1 MPTFSHSIPIT
12 AVAEAA
18 PQNLLLPAFSEGSA
32 VKAAN

>member
-1 MPTFSHSIPIT
+1 MPSFNHSVPIT

-18 PQNLLLPAFSEGSA
+18 PQNLLLPAFAEAGA

>member
-1 MPTFSHSIPIT
+1 MPTFSHNIPIT

-18 PQNLLLPAFSEGSA
+18 PPNLLLPAFAEAGA

>member
-1 MPTFSHSIPIT
+1 MSTFSHVVPIT

-18 PQNLLLPAFSEGSA
+18 PQNLLLPAFAEAGA

>member
-18 PQNLLLPAFSEGSA
+18 PQNLLLPAFAEAEA